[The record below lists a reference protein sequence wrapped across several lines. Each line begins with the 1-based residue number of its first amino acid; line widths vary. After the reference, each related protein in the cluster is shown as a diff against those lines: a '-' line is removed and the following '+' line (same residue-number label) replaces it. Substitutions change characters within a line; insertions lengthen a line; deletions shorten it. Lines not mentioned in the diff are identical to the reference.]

1 MKRYLIVGLVLAL
14 LGMSACAA
22 EPSTTDSVSTET
34 TPQEQTFTKAQLAVY
49 DGRNGQPAYVAV
61 DGVVYDVTNSP
72 MWPNGNHNGNQA
84 GNDLTAAFASQHG
97 DNRMSS
103 FPVVGRYLG

>member
-1 MKRYLIVGLVLAL
+1 MKRYLIVVLAL
-14 LGMSACAA
+14 TVLGISACAA
-22 EPSTTDSVSTET
+22 DTASTASGSTET

-61 DGVVYDVTNSP
+61 NGVVYDVTNSP

-84 GNDLTAAFASQHG
+84 GNDLTAAFAAQHG

-103 FPVVGRYLG
+103 FPVVGRYIG